1 MTTVIL
7 ACGSVPPELATSLA
21 DAVSSGAS
29 IVNMPSIPGRKD
41 LQCLNDLAT
50 AHLPIDPT
58 PSLDEIAA
66 QPDVPHQAEPVPA
79 PQHPDEPVRVIVIGS
94 DAALAAVVTRLMRI
108 DALWIAVGF
117 VPVDAASL
125 IARNWGVDSEQLP
138 ATAALDLALTGTPR
152 PTALI
157 RDDAGIVS
165 VGCTEIF
172 HAGGTLVGEV
182 IVDSDTLFFNED
194 AISWN
199 GRPGPYGVRFVPTP
213 GAPGLAAT
221 RLTTPSRWD
230 GVAAAHPPKRK
241 LWGLLGANA
250 EPGGVDPA
258 VVLTGRA
265 LQAGGADLTV
275 VRDGVVH
282 PRTISS
288 VTFYR
293 HLRDGQFLRR

>member
-1 MTTVIL
+1 MTTVVL
-7 ACGSVPPELATSLA
+7 ACGSVPSELTTALA
-21 DAVSSGAS
+21 DAVSNGAS
-29 IVNMPSIPGRKD
+29 TVKMPPIPGRKD
-41 LQCLNDLAT
+41 LRYLDSLAT
-50 AHLPIDPT
+50 DHLPNDPT

-79 PQHPDEPVRVIVIGS
+79 PQHPDEPVRLIVIGS

-108 DALWIAVGF
+108 DALWITVGY

-125 IARNWGVDSEQLP
+125 IARNWGVDAGHLP
-138 ATAALDLALTGTPR
+138 LAAAFDLALTATPR

-157 RDDAGIVS
+157 RDDSGIVA

-194 AISWN
+194 ATSWN
-199 GRPGPYGVRFVPTP
+199 GRPGPYGVRFVPTT

-241 LWGLLGANA
+241 LWGLLGATA

-265 LQAGGADLTV
+265 LQAGGTDLTV

-282 PRTISS
+282 PRTVSS

-293 HLRDGQFLRR
+293 HLRDGQFIRR